1 MHRQLTP
8 SLLFFFLIILISTL
22 SLSLL
27 AQSTGAIGGVVKDD
41 ENRETIPYVNIV
53 VKGTSYGA
61 ASDENGRYS
70 ISNLPPGMY
79 ELRATAVGFKS
90 QEVTVKVDAVS
101 QLIQDFYLVHST
113 VELNE
118 VLVYGASMR
127 RERITE
133 APASVSIIEARDIA
147 RNAGHGQLPKLLEAE
162 PGIDMVQSGLF
173 DFNVN
178 TRGFNSSLNRRLL
191 ILLDGRDL
199 GTAFLGATEWNGLT
213 IPLEEIGRIELIRGP
228 GSALYGANAFNG
240 VMNITSIPPRAA
252 KGTKAIVGVGELNMY
267 RGDIRHADALGPWSY
282 RVNLG
287 AISGKTFS
295 RVRTG
300 QKFEYSGFHPLFND
314 EVKNLNTAPVKNMYA
329 SARLDYDYKDG
340 DVATIEGGI
349 AQVENEVI
357 VTGIGRVQV
366 QKAQRPWG
374 RISYTG
380 HGLNIAGWMSG
391 RKNVEPEVS
400 LATGLNLYQDAL
412 MSQGEAQYSF
422 NLLENT
428 LFVVVGAS
436 QRFVDVGTQ
445 GTLMLHTRHDNMTG
459 VYTQVEYR
467 FTPTLKGLFAARW
480 DRSTLHPSQF
490 SPKAAVVWSF
500 LEGHSLRATF
510 NRAFQS
516 PNYSELFLHVKHPTR
531 PLAYYGNM
539 VENPPGLS
547 GFVSGVQPG
556 PLKDMTVEK
565 IMGYEIG
572 YKGVFSNALFL
583 TADAYFSEL
592 TDFVTDLAVGV
603 NPRFPNTGGIYP
615 GDPIPT
621 RTIWSYVNAGKAQEA
636 GMEVGASYYLS
647 DQWLLRGNYSL
658 YSFEVM
664 EKNLNDVLI
673 PNSPKYRIGG
683 GVTYTHPDGHDA
695 GFNIKYIPSFDW
707 AAGIFQGKIPSYALI
722 DLSGSYHVSENIAL
736 TLIVSNLLDREHY
749 EIFGGSL
756 LRRRTVATASYSW

>member
-1 MHRQLTP
+1 
-8 SLLFFFLIILISTL
+8 
-22 SLSLL
+22 
-27 AQSTGAIGGVVKDD
+27 
-41 ENRETIPYVNIV
+41 
-53 VKGTSYGA
+53 
-61 ASDENGRYS
+61 
-70 ISNLPPGMY
+70 
-79 ELRATAVGFKS
+79 
-90 QEVTVKVDAVS
+90 
-101 QLIQDFYLVHST
+101 
-113 VELNE
+113 
-118 VLVYGASMR
+118 
-127 RERITE
+127 
-133 APASVSIIEARDIA
+133 
-147 RNAGHGQLPKLLEAE
+147 
-162 PGIDMVQSGLF
+162 
-173 DFNVN
+173 
-178 TRGFNSSLNRRLL
+178 
-191 ILLDGRDL
+191 LD
-199 GTAFLGATEWNGLT
+199 
-213 IPLEEIGRIELIRGP
+213 
-228 GSALYGANAFNG
+228 
-240 VMNITSIPPRAA
+240 
-252 KGTKAIVGVGELNMY
+252 
-267 RGDIRHADALGPWSY
+267 
-282 RVNLG
+282 
-287 AISGKTFS
+287 
-295 RVRTG
+295 
-300 QKFEYSGFHPLFND
+300 
-314 EVKNLNTAPVKNMYA
+314 
-329 SARLDYDYKDG
+329 
-340 DVATIEGGI
+340 
-349 AQVENEVI
+349 
-357 VTGIGRVQV
+357 
-366 QKAQRPWG
+366 
-374 RISYTG
+374 
-380 HGLNIAGWMSG
+380 
-391 RKNVEPEVS
+391 
-400 LATGLNLYQDAL
+400 LYQDAL
-412 MSQGEAQYSF
+412 VSQGEAQYSF

-436 QRFVDVGTQ
+436 QRFVNVGTQ
-445 GTLMLHTRHDNMTG
+445 GTLMLQTRHDNMTG

-467 FTPTLKGLFAARW
+467 FTPTLKGVFAARW

-539 VENPPGLS
+539 VENPPGLN

-583 TADAYFSEL
+583 TMDAYFSEL

-615 GDPIPT
+615 GDPITTRT

-658 YSFEVM
+658 YSFEVI

-695 GFNIKYIPSFDW
+695 GLNVKYIPSFDW

-722 DLSGSYHVSENIAL
+722 DLSGSYHFSKNIAL

-756 LRRRTVATASYSW
+756 LGRRTVVTAAYSW